1 MLLREQAKK
10 FNSMV
15 IFSDDEGRTWSA
27 PREVAAGLT
36 GARHVAVYAPDGRL
50 FISFRDMAENSPS
63 RGDWAAW
70 IGTYDDIVHARA
82 GQVRVRL
89 LDSVKGG
96 DCAYPGVEVLHDG
109 TIVATTYGSWTE
121 SEPPYIMSVR
131 LKLAEIDQRARDPK
145 RIMRSPDADA
155 RSRRAPPTDI

>member
-1 MLLREQAKK
+1 
-10 FNSMV
+10 
-15 IFSDDEGRTWSA
+15 
-27 PREVAAGLT
+27 LT

-70 IGTYDDIVHARA
+70 IGTYDDLVYARA

-96 DCAYPGVEVLHDG
+96 DCAYPGVEVLRDG
-109 TIVATTYGSWTE
+109 TIVATTYGSWTAD
-121 SEPPYIMSVR
+121 EPPYIMSVR
-131 LKLAEIDQRARDPK
+131 LKLEEVDQRARDAG
-145 RIMRSPDADA
+145 RHMRVPAASG
-155 RSRRAPPTDI
+155 RAK